1 MLKCAYFTYVLPKHP
16 CPMALRAYP
25 EDGSPAGI
33 YASNSDS
40 CFVFIST
47 VGSFQSGALIH
58 YISKYW
64 LRDQARVEV
73 CLSGL
78 VIKVV

>member
-1 MLKCAYFTYVLPKHP
+1 MLKCACFTCALSKHP
-16 CPMALRAYP
+16 CPTALRTYP

-33 YASNSDS
+33 YASSSDS

-58 YISKYW
+58 YISKYL

-78 VIKVV
+78 